1 MHSNLD
7 YGYSYNNCSVLYN
20 TFAPLQSQGSK
31 TRFLLSVCHVMFC
44 IKLCCR
50 ASQTFPPFPQFMCSL
65 CILKLWEKF
74 QDASKELNEMW
85 TKTSKNIHAVWR
97 LKVLWAGSASRKKV
111 LIAIASSLGVKWGK
125 NKKKAEPA
133 WDWGYMGAAG
143 EMLQS
148 ECTKSVSYVK
158 TAHTPKCAHWQQ
170 QISFHVNTD
179 LDLFSFLLFLF

>member
-1 MHSNLD
+1 M
-7 YGYSYNNCSVLYN
+7 V
-20 TFAPLQSQGSK
+20 TVI
-31 TRFLLSVCHVMFC
+31 TTT
-44 IKLCCR
+44 LCCITHLLLYR
-50 ASQTFPPFPQFMCSL
+50 AKDPKQDFCCQFVTWCSASNCAAELPKLSPPFPQFMCSL